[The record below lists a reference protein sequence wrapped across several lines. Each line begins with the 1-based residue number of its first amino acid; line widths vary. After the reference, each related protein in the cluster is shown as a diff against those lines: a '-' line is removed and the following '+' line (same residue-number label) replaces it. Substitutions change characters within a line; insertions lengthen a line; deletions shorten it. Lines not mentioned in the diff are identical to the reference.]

1 MNIQDSGFAL
11 AVVGLGRTRG
21 KVAMAGCPGRS
32 GTLPQLA
39 SHDARSLQ
47 RDIGAI
53 ERWGAQ
59 VLVTLLDDSELAS
72 LHLQELPQLLSAA
85 RIVWHHAPLNPKR
98 SPDLGFEET
107 WSRLGRQLMDIL
119 RDGGKIAIH
128 CQDGKTRV
136 GMVTAR
142 LLIEAGCP
150 PQDAINRVRG
160 ARPGAIEHPGLER
173 SVLSY
178 TPRFRFRSQEEPRLS
193 QLSLLP
199 N

>member
-32 GTLPQLA
+32 GALPLLA
-39 SHDARSLQ
+39 SHDPRSLQ

-59 VLVTLLDDSELAS
+59 VLVTLLDDSELAG
-72 LHLQELPQLLSAA
+72 LHLQELPKLLSAA

-98 SPDLGFEET
+98 LPDLGFEDT
-107 WSRLGRQLMDIL
+107 WTSLGRRLMDIL
-119 RDGGKIAIH
+119 RDGGKVAIH
-128 CQDGKTRV
+128 CQDGKTRA

-150 PQDAINRVRG
+150 PQDAINRVRA

-173 SVLSY
+173 TVLNY
-178 TPRFRFRSQEEPRLS
+178 APRFRYRSQEEPPLS

>member
-32 GTLPQLA
+32 GALPLLG
-39 SHDARSLQ
+39 HDPRSLQ

-59 VLVTLLDDSELAS
+59 VLVTLLDDSELAG
-72 LHLQELPQLLSAA
+72 LHLQELPKLLSAA
-85 RIVWHHAPLNPKR
+85 RIVWHYAPLNPKR
-98 SPDLGFEET
+98 LPDLGFEDT
-107 WSRLGRQLMDIL
+107 WTSLGRRLMDIL
-119 RDGGKIAIH
+119 RDGGKVAIH

-150 PQDAINRVRG
+150 PQDAVNRVRA

-173 SVLSY
+173 SVLNY
-178 TPRFRFRSQEEPRLS
+178 APRFRYRSQEPPLS

>member
-32 GTLPQLA
+32 GALPLLG
-39 SHDARSLQ
+39 HDPRSLQ

-59 VLVTLLDDSELAS
+59 VLVTLLDDSELAG
-72 LHLQELPQLLSAA
+72 LHLQELPKLLSAA

-98 SPDLGFEET
+98 LPDLGFEDT
-107 WSRLGRQLMDIL
+107 WTSLGRRLMDIL
-119 RDGGKIAIH
+119 RDGGKVAIH
-128 CQDGKTRV
+128 CQDGKTRA

-150 PQDAINRVRG
+150 PQDAINRVRA

-173 SVLSY
+173 TVLTY
-178 TPRFRFRSQEEPRLS
+178 APRFRYRYQEEPPLS